1 MTANRFLRCCICASI
16 VALLLA
22 GIPQPARAAAVTLY
36 VDTFFDTNDIAYQA
50 CTDAPDDCSLRG
62 AISRA
67 NGDTLNDYTLEL
79 TPNLGYTLT
88 IEGQNERENATGD
101 LNIRTDLVIHGANA
115 LLIPNQIDRALTI
128 YNANVTIDS
137 LTVFMGRAPNGA
149 DGVVGSPNG
158 ENGADGG
165 AILAEGTGS
174 LTLTNCTFF
183 DNAAGDGGAGL
194 AGEDA
199 VPGVPA
205 GNGATG
211 GRGGS
216 GGAVYLSSAV
226 SGVFQSVVMESNR
239 AGSGGIGGP
248 GGRGDTVYPLAVAG
262 GKGGA
267 GGAGGSGGGIYSG
280 TRLILT
286 DSILRSNQAGWGGNG
301 GDGGIGGST
310 TYDGAAGGD
319 GGNGGW
325 GGNGGGLSTIGL
337 TANRS
342 LISLNTAGIGGNG
355 GSGGRGGQSTAAV
368 GGAGGNGGDG
378 AMTGSGGGVYMD
390 TSSQNSSL
398 TNTTLVMNR
407 AGYGSLGGVGASG
420 GWGAIRSG
428 SYGANGIN
436 SAHGNGGALHL
447 TGSSANT
454 YLDFVTITG
463 NMGIGGAFETHGHL
477 YAKNSILAGN
487 TNFESVENNCLLINA
502 ATTFDSLGNNIFGSA
517 AYCDKQPSDLINA
530 TPGLLPLMDNG
541 GPTQTM
547 ALSSDSPAINAATCT
562 DHDGVAV
569 TVDQRGSPRPGT
581 LCDMGAFELAALP
594 SLFFPLVVDEY
605 E

>member
-1 MTANRFLRCCICASI
+1 MTANRFLRCCICACI

-22 GIPQPARAAAVTLY
+22 GTPQPARAAAVTLY
-36 VDTFFDTNDIAYQA
+36 VDTMLDTNDIAYQA
-50 CTDAPDDCSLRG
+50 CTEAPDDCSLRG

-67 NGDTLNDYTLEL
+67 NGDPLNDYTLEL
-79 TPNLGYTLT
+79 TPYLGYMLT
-88 IEGQNERENATGD
+88 IEGQNELQNATGD

-115 LLIPNQIDRALTI
+115 LLIANQIDRALTI
-128 YNANVTIDS
+128 FNANVTIDS
-137 LTVFMGRAPNGA
+137 LTILMGRAPNGA
-149 DGVVGSPNG
+149 DGVEGSPNG
-158 ENGADGG
+158 GNGADGG

-174 LTLTNCTFF
+174 LTLTNCTFL
-183 DNAAGDGGAGL
+183 DNAAGNGGAGL
-194 AGEDA
+194 AGADA
-199 VPGVPA
+199 SPGVPA
-205 GNGATG
+205 GNGAVG

-226 SGVFQSVVMESNR
+226 SGVFESLAMEGNR
-239 AGSGGIGGP
+239 AGSGGAGGP
-248 GGRGDTVYPLAVAG
+248 GGRGDTVYPIAVAG

-267 GGAGGSGGGIYSG
+267 GGVGGSGGGIYAG

-286 DSILRSNQAGWGGNG
+286 DSLLQSNQAGWGGNG
-301 GDGGIGGST
+301 GDGGIGGSS

-342 LISLNTAGIGGNG
+342 LINLNIAGNGGNG
-355 GSGGRGGQSTAAV
+355 GNGGRGGQSTDAV
-368 GGAGGNGGDG
+368 GGAGGKGGNG

-407 AGYGSLGGVGASG
+407 AGYNSYGGMGGSG
-420 GWGAIRSG
+420 GYGAIQSG
-428 SYGANGIN
+428 TSGAMGTN
-436 SAHGNGGALHL
+436 SANGNGGALHL
-447 TGSSANT
+447 TGSLANT
-454 YLDFVTITG
+454 YLNFVTITG
-463 NMGIGGAFETHGHL
+463 NVGVGGAFETHGHL

-487 TNFESVENNCLLINA
+487 TNFDSVENNCLLINT
-502 ATTFDSLGNNIFGSA
+502 ATTFDSLGNNIFGST

-530 TPGLLPLMDNG
+530 TPGLLPLAVNG

-547 ALSSDSPAINAATCT
+547 ALDSDSPAINAATCT
-562 DHDGVAV
+562 DHDGVVV
-569 TVDQRGSPRPGT
+569 TIDQRGSPRPGL
-581 LCDMGAFELAALP
+581 LCDTGAFELAALP
-594 SLFFPLVVDEY
+594 SLFFPLVIMDE
-605 E
+605 